1 MNIESEILDYVNCN
15 ENTGALLL
23 TGPWGCGKSYLM
35 EQIAKDLNQEKAAAI
50 AVISLFGL
58 DSISAI
64 NKRVKDE
71 YISLKLGMLGKS
83 ARKLS
88 KKLAILVKDGLAVA
102 GSAAPGVT
110 GLAAASQGLSS
121 ALSYDL
127 FGFFDVQSTIGN
139 NDSKRKFVIVFDD
152 LERCDIN
159 SKKDIL
165 GAINNFV
172 ENKQIKVIVIADEDK
187 IDGDDYR
194 EYKEKLISRT
204 LCMTA
209 DYDSI
214 IENISANYAEAADG
228 YRDFLKENA
237 DLIKSVFAESRTSNI
252 RMLKTILADFE
263 RVYAAWTK
271 FGFAIEYMPWAL
283 YTFGAEV
290 YLSKAPDKDGKPA
303 PKRDLLFFTNEGD
316 DQYPNIGKYHSS
328 FITTKQWIT
337 SGTWNAALFTE
348 ELKRK
353 YAETDM
359 SPLDRFLTY
368 GFWDMQQED
377 IDVGLPQAVS
387 LSYAGELSKDSVI
400 TLIQKIH
407 ALNEY
412 NIAIPVQI
420 DYQLVEDGL
429 EKRLLKIRNGKLED
443 PASHL
448 IIKES
453 QFDAGASHLAKSL
466 NRFDNRIE
474 SANNREKFIQY
485 LNDRGSTS
493 NYSILNLNM
502 EEFDDELF
510 SIFCMEYRLSNNID
524 RKNIA
529 LALLDLSFYSSEYST
544 QENMQH
550 TTENFVKL
558 IDFLKALDDTDS
570 IAKLINISFRTRSP
584 RKLNCQK
591 LADSGLRRVLF
602 PEFCLYIE

>member
-1 MNIESEILDYVNCN
+1 MNIESEILDYINCN

-35 EQIAKDLNQEKAAAI
+35 KQIAKDLNQEKAAAI

-71 YISLKLGMLGKS
+71 YISLKLGTLGKS

-387 LSYAGELSKDSVI
+387 LAYAGELSKDSVI

-453 QFDAGASHLAKSL
+453 QFDAGASHLTKSL
-466 NRFDNRIE
+466 NRYDNRIE

-570 IAKLINISFRTRSP
+570 IAKLINISISDKITTKI
-584 RKLNCQK
+584 KL
-591 LADSGLRRVLF
+591 SETG
-602 PEFCLYIE
+602 

>member
-1 MNIESEILDYVNCN
+1 MNIESEILDYINCN

-35 EQIAKDLNQEKAAAI
+35 KQIAKDLNQEKAAAI
-50 AVISLFGL
+50 AVISQFGL

-71 YISLKLGMLGKS
+71 YISLKLGTLGKS

-237 DLIKSVFAESRTSNI
+237 DLIKSVFVESRTFNI

-387 LSYAGELSKDSVI
+387 LAYAGELSKDSVI

-570 IAKLINISFRTRSP
+570 IAKLINISISDKITTKI
-584 RKLNCQK
+584 KL
-591 LADSGLRRVLF
+591 SETG
-602 PEFCLYIE
+602 

>member
-1 MNIESEILDYVNCN
+1 MNIESEILDYINCN

-35 EQIAKDLNQEKAAAI
+35 KQIAKDLNQEKAAAI

-71 YISLKLGMLGKS
+71 YISLKLGTLGKS

-303 PKRDLLFFTNEGD
+303 PKCDLLFFTNEGD

-387 LSYAGELSKDSVI
+387 LAYAGELSKDSVI
-400 TLIQKIH
+400 TLIQRIH

-453 QFDAGASHLAKSL
+453 QFDAGASHLTKSL
-466 NRFDNRIE
+466 NRYDNRIE

-570 IAKLINISFRTRSP
+570 IAKLINISISDKIATKI
-584 RKLNCQK
+584 KL
-591 LADSGLRRVLF
+591 SETG
-602 PEFCLYIE
+602 

>member
-1 MNIESEILDYVNCN
+1 MNIESEILDYINCN

-35 EQIAKDLNQEKAAAI
+35 KQIAKDLNQEKAAAI

-71 YISLKLGMLGKS
+71 YISLKLGTLGKS

-237 DLIKSVFAESRTSNI
+237 DLIKSVFVESRTFNI

-387 LSYAGELSKDSVI
+387 LAYAGELSKDSVI

-493 NYSILNLNM
+493 NYSILNFNM

-570 IAKLINISFRTRSP
+570 IAKLINTSISDKIATKI
-584 RKLNCQK
+584 KL
-591 LADSGLRRVLF
+591 SETG
-602 PEFCLYIE
+602 

>member
-1 MNIESEILDYVNCN
+1 MNIESEILDYINCN

-35 EQIAKDLNQEKAAAI
+35 KQIAKDLNQEKAAAI

-71 YISLKLGMLGKS
+71 YISLKLGTLGKS

-237 DLIKSVFAESRTSNI
+237 DLIKSVFVESRTFNI

-359 SPLDRFLTY
+359 SPLERFLTY

-377 IDVGLPQAVS
+377 IDVELPQAVS
-387 LSYAGELSKDSVI
+387 LAYAGELSKDSVI

-570 IAKLINISFRTRSP
+570 IAKLINTSISDKIATKI
-584 RKLNCQK
+584 KL
-591 LADSGLRRVLF
+591 SETG
-602 PEFCLYIE
+602 

>member
-1 MNIESEILDYVNCN
+1 MNIESEILDYINCN

-35 EQIAKDLNQEKAAAI
+35 KQIAKDLNQEKAAAI

-71 YISLKLGMLGKS
+71 YISLKLGTLGKS

-237 DLIKSVFAESRTSNI
+237 DLIKSVFVESRTFNI

-290 YLSKAPDKDGKPA
+290 YLSKAPDKDDKPA
-303 PKRDLLFFTNEGD
+303 PTRDLLFFTNEGD

-387 LSYAGELSKDSVI
+387 LAYAGELSKDSVI

-570 IAKLINISFRTRSP
+570 IAKLINISISDKIATKI
-584 RKLNCQK
+584 KL
-591 LADSGLRRVLF
+591 SETG
-602 PEFCLYIE
+602 

>member
-1 MNIESEILDYVNCN
+1 MNIESEILDYINCN

-35 EQIAKDLNQEKAAAI
+35 KQIAKDLNQEKAAAI

-71 YISLKLGMLGKS
+71 YISLKLGTLGKS

-204 LCMTA
+204 LYMTA

-303 PKRDLLFFTNEGD
+303 PKCDLLFFTNEGD

-387 LSYAGELSKDSVI
+387 LAYAGELSKDSVI

-550 TTENFVKL
+550 TTVNFVKL

-570 IAKLINISFRTRSP
+570 IAKLSDKITTKI
-584 RKLNCQK
+584 KL
-591 LADSGLRRVLF
+591 SETG
-602 PEFCLYIE
+602 

>member
-1 MNIESEILDYVNCN
+1 MNIESEILDYINCN

-35 EQIAKDLNQEKAAAI
+35 KQIAKDLNQEKAAAI

-71 YISLKLGMLGKS
+71 YISLKLGTLGKS

-88 KKLAILVKDGLAVA
+88 KKFAILVKDGLAVA

-387 LSYAGELSKDSVI
+387 LAYAGELSKDSVI

-570 IAKLINISFRTRSP
+570 IAKLINTSISDKIATKI
-584 RKLNCQK
+584 KL
-591 LADSGLRRVLF
+591 SETG
-602 PEFCLYIE
+602 

>member
-1 MNIESEILDYVNCN
+1 MNIESEILDYINCN

-35 EQIAKDLNQEKAAAI
+35 KQIAKDLNQEKAAAI

-71 YISLKLGMLGKS
+71 YISLKLGTLGKS

-204 LCMTA
+204 LCLTA

-237 DLIKSVFAESRTSNI
+237 DLIKSVFVESRTSNI

-387 LSYAGELSKDSVI
+387 LAYAGELSKDSVI

-570 IAKLINISFRTRSP
+570 IAKLINISISDKIATKI
-584 RKLNCQK
+584 KL
-591 LADSGLRRVLF
+591 SETG
-602 PEFCLYIE
+602 

>member
-1 MNIESEILDYVNCN
+1 MNIESEILDYINCN

-35 EQIAKDLNQEKAAAI
+35 KQIAKDLNQEKAAAI

-71 YISLKLGMLGKS
+71 YISLKLGTLGKS

-237 DLIKSVFAESRTSNI
+237 DLIKSVFVESRTSNI

-387 LSYAGELSKDSVI
+387 LAYAGELSKDSVI

-550 TTENFVKL
+550 TTVNFVKL

-570 IAKLINISFRTRSP
+570 IAKLINISISDKITTKI
-584 RKLNCQK
+584 KL
-591 LADSGLRRVLF
+591 SETG
-602 PEFCLYIE
+602 

>member
-1 MNIESEILDYVNCN
+1 MNIESEILDYINCN

-35 EQIAKDLNQEKAAAI
+35 KQIAKDLNQEKAAAI

-71 YISLKLGMLGKS
+71 YISLKLGTLGKS

-237 DLIKSVFAESRTSNI
+237 DLIKSVFVESRTFNI

-290 YLSKAPDKDGKPA
+290 YLSKAPDKDDKPA
-303 PKRDLLFFTNEGD
+303 PTRDLLFFTNEGD

-387 LSYAGELSKDSVI
+387 LAYAGELSKDSVI

-510 SIFCMEYRLSNNID
+510 SIICMEYRLSNNID

-570 IAKLINISFRTRSP
+570 IAKLINISISDKIATKI
-584 RKLNCQK
+584 KL
-591 LADSGLRRVLF
+591 SETG
-602 PEFCLYIE
+602 

>member
-1 MNIESEILDYVNCN
+1 MNIESEILDYINCN
-15 ENTGALLL
+15 ENTGALFL

-35 EQIAKDLNQEKAAAI
+35 KQIAKDLNQEKAAAI

-71 YISLKLGMLGKS
+71 YISLKLGTLGKS

-303 PKRDLLFFTNEGD
+303 PKCDLLFFTNEGD

-387 LSYAGELSKDSVI
+387 LAYAGELSKDSVI

-453 QFDAGASHLAKSL
+453 QFDAGASHLTKSL
-466 NRFDNRIE
+466 NRYDNRIE

-570 IAKLINISFRTRSP
+570 IAKLINISISDKIATKI
-584 RKLNCQK
+584 KL
-591 LADSGLRRVLF
+591 SETG
-602 PEFCLYIE
+602 

>member
-1 MNIESEILDYVNCN
+1 MNIESEILDYINCN

-35 EQIAKDLNQEKAAAI
+35 KQIAKDLNQEKAAAI

-71 YISLKLGMLGKS
+71 YISLKLGTLGKS

-237 DLIKSVFAESRTSNI
+237 DLIKSVFVESRTFNI

-290 YLSKAPDKDGKPA
+290 YLSKAPDKYDKPA
-303 PKRDLLFFTNEGD
+303 PTRDLLFFTNEGD

-387 LSYAGELSKDSVI
+387 LAYAGELSKDSVI

-570 IAKLINISFRTRSP
+570 IAKLINISISDKIATKI
-584 RKLNCQK
+584 KL
-591 LADSGLRRVLF
+591 SETG
-602 PEFCLYIE
+602 

>member
-1 MNIESEILDYVNCN
+1 MNIESEILDYINCN

-35 EQIAKDLNQEKAAAI
+35 KQIAKDLNQEKAAAI

-71 YISLKLGMLGKS
+71 YISLKLGTLGKS

-237 DLIKSVFAESRTSNI
+237 DLIKSVFVESRTFNI

-387 LSYAGELSKDSVI
+387 LAYAGELSKDSVI

-570 IAKLINISFRTRSP
+570 IAKLINISILDKIATKI
-584 RKLNCQK
+584 KL
-591 LADSGLRRVLF
+591 SETG
-602 PEFCLYIE
+602 

>member
-1 MNIESEILDYVNCN
+1 MNIESEILDYINCN

-35 EQIAKDLNQEKAAAI
+35 KQIAKDLNQEKAAAI

-71 YISLKLGMLGKS
+71 YISLKLGTLGKS

-139 NDSKRKFVIVFDD
+139 KDSKRKFVIVFDD

-237 DLIKSVFAESRTSNI
+237 DLIKSVFVESRTFNI

-290 YLSKAPDKDGKPA
+290 YLSKAPDKDDKPA
-303 PKRDLLFFTNEGD
+303 PTRDLLFFTNEGD

-387 LSYAGELSKDSVI
+387 LAYAGELSKDSVI

-570 IAKLINISFRTRSP
+570 IAKLINISISDKIATKI
-584 RKLNCQK
+584 KL
-591 LADSGLRRVLF
+591 SETG
-602 PEFCLYIE
+602 

>member
-1 MNIESEILDYVNCN
+1 MNIESEILDYINCN

-35 EQIAKDLNQEKAAAI
+35 KQIAKDLNQEKAAAI

-71 YISLKLGMLGKS
+71 YISLKLGTLGKS

-127 FGFFDVQSTIGN
+127 FGYFDVQSTIGN

-303 PKRDLLFFTNEGD
+303 PKCDLLFFTNEGD

-387 LSYAGELSKDSVI
+387 LAYAGELSKDSVI

-453 QFDAGASHLAKSL
+453 QFDAGASHLTKSL
-466 NRFDNRIE
+466 NRYDNRIE

-570 IAKLINISFRTRSP
+570 ITKLINISISDKIATKI
-584 RKLNCQK
+584 KLS
-591 LADSGLRRVLF
+591 DTG
-602 PEFCLYIE
+602 

>member
-1 MNIESEILDYVNCN
+1 MNIESEILDYINCN

-35 EQIAKDLNQEKAAAI
+35 KQIAKDLNQEKAAAI

-71 YISLKLGMLGKS
+71 YISLKLGTLGKS

-237 DLIKSVFAESRTSNI
+237 DLIKSVFVESRTSNI

-316 DQYPNIGKYHSS
+316 DQYPNMGKYHSS
-328 FITTKQWIT
+328 FITIKQWIT
-337 SGTWNAALFTE
+337 SGTWNEAQFTD

-353 YAETDM
+353 YTKRDET
-359 SPLDRFLTY
+359 PLDRFLTY

-387 LSYAGELSKDSVI
+387 LAYAGELSKDSVI

-429 EKRLLKIRNGKLED
+429 EKRLLKIRNGKLKE
-443 PASHL
+443 PTSHL
-448 IIKES
+448 FIKEA
-453 QFDAGASHLAKSL
+453 QFDTGASDLIKLL
-466 NRFDNRIE
+466 NRFDNRIQ
-474 SANNREKFIQY
+474 SANNRKKFIQY
-485 LNDRGSTS
+485 LNDRDSSS
-493 NYSILNLNM
+493 NYSILHLYM

-510 SIFCMEYRLSNNID
+510 SIFCREYRSSNNID
-524 RKNIA
+524 RRNIA
-529 LALLDLSFYSSEYST
+529 LALLDLSFDSCEYST
-544 QENMQH
+544 PENMQH

-570 IAKLINISFRTRSP
+570 IAKLINISISDKIATKI
-584 RKLNCQK
+584 KL
-591 LADSGLRRVLF
+591 SETG
-602 PEFCLYIE
+602 

>member
-1 MNIESEILDYVNCN
+1 MNIESEILDYINCN

-35 EQIAKDLNQEKAAAI
+35 KQIAKDLNQEKAAAI

-71 YISLKLGMLGKS
+71 YISLKLGTLGKS

-387 LSYAGELSKDSVI
+387 LAYAGELSKDSVI

-474 SANNREKFIQY
+474 SANNREKLIQY

-570 IAKLINISFRTRSP
+570 IAKLINISISDKITTKI
-584 RKLNCQK
+584 KL
-591 LADSGLRRVLF
+591 SETG
-602 PEFCLYIE
+602 

>member
-1 MNIESEILDYVNCN
+1 MNIESEILDYINCN

-35 EQIAKDLNQEKAAAI
+35 KQIAKDLNQEKAAAI

-71 YISLKLGMLGKS
+71 YISLKLGTLGKS

-237 DLIKSVFAESRTSNI
+237 DLIKSVFVESRTFNI

-290 YLSKAPDKDGKPA
+290 YLSKAPDKDDKPA
-303 PKRDLLFFTNEGD
+303 PTRDLLFFTNEGD

-387 LSYAGELSKDSVI
+387 LAYAGELSKDSVI

-570 IAKLINISFRTRSP
+570 IAKLINTSISDKIATKI
-584 RKLNCQK
+584 KL
-591 LADSGLRRVLF
+591 SETG
-602 PEFCLYIE
+602 

>member
-1 MNIESEILDYVNCN
+1 MNIESEILDYINCN

-35 EQIAKDLNQEKAAAI
+35 KQIAKDLNQEKAAAI

-71 YISLKLGMLGKS
+71 YISLKLGTLGKS

-387 LSYAGELSKDSVI
+387 LAYAGELSKDSVI

-570 IAKLINISFRTRSP
+570 IAKLINTSISDKIATKI
-584 RKLNCQK
+584 KL
-591 LADSGLRRVLF
+591 SETG
-602 PEFCLYIE
+602 

>member
-1 MNIESEILDYVNCN
+1 MNIESEILDYINCN

-35 EQIAKDLNQEKAAAI
+35 KQIAKDLNQEKAAAI

-71 YISLKLGMLGKS
+71 YISLKLGTLGKS

-88 KKLAILVKDGLAVA
+88 KKFAILVKDGLAVA

-204 LCMTA
+204 LCLTA

-237 DLIKSVFAESRTSNI
+237 DLIKSVFVESRTSNI

-263 RVYAAWTK
+263 RVYAAWAK

-316 DQYPNIGKYHSS
+316 DQYPNMGKYHSS
-328 FITTKQWIT
+328 FITIKQWIT
-337 SGTWNAALFTE
+337 SGTWNEAQFTD

-353 YAETDM
+353 YTKRDET
-359 SPLDRFLTY
+359 PLDRFLTY

-387 LSYAGELSKDSVI
+387 LAYAGELSKDSVI

-570 IAKLINISFRTRSP
+570 IAKLINTSISDKIATKI
-584 RKLNCQK
+584 KL
-591 LADSGLRRVLF
+591 SETG
-602 PEFCLYIE
+602 